1 MQNSEIILYIIKLVL
16 GGITAFLAVSLWS
29 KTKDAAWICL
39 VLGFVISYAGIVYQ
53 MILDFGL
60 LSFEKLVIFGI
71 PIFKGIINK
80 TVYPLLKLDPKFD
93 PRVLSDKE
101 RFEHITTGLKD
112 TTNEALSHQKEVFKG
127 LFDKMSED

>member
-1 MQNSEIILYIIKLVL
+1 MRCDFIGEIMQNSEIILYIIKLVL

-60 LSFEKLVIFGI
+60 LFFEKLVIFGI
-71 PIFKGIINK
+71 PIFTLIFTILPSLLFIIAFILMICK
-80 TVYPLLKLDPKFD
+80 
-93 PRVLSDKE
+93 
-101 RFEHITTGLKD
+101 KD
-112 TTNEALSHQKEVFKG
+112 
-127 LFDKMSED
+127 